1 MSQIIQLGF
10 QGREVE
16 FTSEG
21 WFSATTAAAGFGKSP
36 SEWLRLP
43 ETARYIEGLERKYGK
58 IPYLKTSRGRGGGT
72 WLHPKLA
79 VRFAR
84 WLDVDFE
91 IWCDEQ
97 IDSIVRGA
105 SAKAAARSAAAS
117 SNKVMRR
124 MLEAARAA
132 EGKETKPHHY
142 INECRLVNWSVG
154 AGFEALNRDQMTP
167 EQLDALSNAEI
178 QNAVMIG
185 SRLPYGERKGLLEQQ
200 RIAVTPSH
208 PLPRKLPKRRAPKAA

>member
-10 QGREVE
+10 QGREIE

-21 WFSATTAAAGFGKSP
+21 WFSATKAAAGFGKSP
-36 SEWLRLP
+36 NEWLRLP
-43 ETARYIEGLERKYGK
+43 ETTRYIEGLERKYGK
-58 IPYLKTSRGRGGGT
+58 IPYLKTTRGRGGGT

-105 SAKAAARSAAAS
+105 SCHASARSAAAS
-117 SNKVMRR
+117 SHKVMCK
-124 MLEAARAA
+124 MLEAARRAD
-132 EGKETKPHHY
+132 GKETKHFHY
-142 INECRLVNWSVG
+142 ANECRLVNWVMG
-154 AGFEALNRDQMTP
+154 AGFESLNRDQMSA
-167 EQLDALSNAEI
+167 EQLEALSSAEI

-185 SRLPYGERKGLLEQQ
+185 SRVPYIERRALFEQQ
-200 RIAVTPSH
+200 RLSASTSQS
-208 PLPRKLPKRRAPKAA
+208 LPRKMSRRKVAKAA

>member
-16 FTSEG
+16 FTSDG
-21 WFSATTAAAGFGKSP
+21 WFSATTAAACFRKNP
-36 SEWLRLP
+36 NEWLRLP
-43 ETARYIEGLERKYGK
+43 ETTRYIEGLERKYGK

-97 IDSIVRGA
+97 IDTIVRGA
-105 SAKAAARSAAAS
+105 SSHASARSAAAS
-117 SNKVMRR
+117 SYKVMCK
-124 MLEAARAA
+124 MLEAARLA
-132 EGKETKPHHY
+132 EGKETKPYHY
-142 INECRLVNWSVG
+142 SNECKLVNWSMG
-154 AGFEALNRDQMTP
+154 AGFEALNRDQMTT

-185 SRLPYGERKGLLEQQ
+185 SRLPYDERKGLLGQQ
-200 RIAVTPSH
+200 RTLAPPGQ
-208 PLPRKLPKRRAPKAA
+208 PLPRKLAKRRGAKAA